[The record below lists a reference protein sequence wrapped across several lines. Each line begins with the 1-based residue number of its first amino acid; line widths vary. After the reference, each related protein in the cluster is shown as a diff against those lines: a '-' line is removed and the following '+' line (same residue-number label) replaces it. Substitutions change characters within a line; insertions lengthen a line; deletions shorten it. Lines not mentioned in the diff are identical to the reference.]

1 MKISSKICLLTI
13 MLSLVVSSI
22 LLAQKPKVPEEPW
35 EKRLN
40 KRQPPVKIMDAIG
53 LKKGMVI
60 GDIGAGTGRFAFWF
74 SERVGETGQVYA
86 NDIDKR
92 ALKTLDRRSQE
103 HDVTNIVTILG
114 EVEDPLLPKKSLDIA
129 FMINVY
135 HYQEKPI
142 PLIRNI
148 TPSMKPEG
156 ILVIVESDPE
166 KSGFSVEHSTPQKK
180 LIKQLDEAGYQVI
193 RIEDFLVEDYIY
205 ICRPKNSGQ

>member
-135 HYQEKPI
+135 HYLEKPI

-166 KSGFSVEHSTPQKK
+166 NRDSQLNIQHPKK
-180 LIKQLDEAGYQVI
+180 
-193 RIEDFLVEDYIY
+193 
-205 ICRPKNSGQ
+205 N